1 MKEISLVQ
9 QPQSYSNHNSF
20 FVNFVE
26 SMQDEQNLYILL
38 EYLSGGELLQ

>member
-9 QPQSYSNHNSF
+9 QPQSYSNNTSF

>member
-9 QPQSYSNHNSF
+9 QPQSYSSPTSF

-38 EYLSGGELLQ
+38 EYLPGGELL